1 MASLKQQRTHIRLQN
16 LFLKNNSRATSV
28 DIHRQCEGDVTVR
41 FVASEPRG
49 KRHDVCHRAPPKSAH
64 TDKQNVI
71 SQKKHKN

>member
-1 MASLKQQRTHIRLQN
+1 MASLKQQRTQIRLQN

-49 KRHDVCHRAPPKSAH
+49 KRHDVCHTVLVLSLVATTLQGSF
-64 TDKQNVI
+64 
-71 SQKKHKN
+71 